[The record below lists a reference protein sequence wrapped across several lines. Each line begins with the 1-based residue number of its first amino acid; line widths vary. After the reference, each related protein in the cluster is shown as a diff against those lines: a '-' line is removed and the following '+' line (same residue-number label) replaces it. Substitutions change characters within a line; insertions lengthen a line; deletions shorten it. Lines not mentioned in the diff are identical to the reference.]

1 MSVRQLRQLLGGQ
14 HGVALPM
21 AMLALVLLSALIIA
35 FSMLASSEPVLA
47 NNQLQV
53 AQARA
58 VAESGVER
66 AIWALN
72 NPADANGIPNPLVTP
87 AAPYNGTTTTAV
99 MKDGVQVGVF
109 TVSVTNGSVPNERV
123 IVATGWVPSDTAAN
137 RVKQRIQ
144 VSVLQFL
151 FSGFPPPAALTVRGE
166 ISISGNTLID
176 SRSDT
181 SCGNKA
187 GTYSEGFT
195 TVGGS
200 GDVYGADGNNTH
212 NQASDVVQNVPDAT
226 LDQYMLSNTDF
237 NALKKL
243 AQANGTYYQGS
254 VTFNSSNQLNNGI
267 VFVDTVSGTNI
278 DVNGP
283 NTTAT
288 SDFASVTIHGNA
300 PSSPDGI
307 FHGILIVNGSLS
319 ISGNFQMYGLVY
331 ATNDFT
337 YTGTGTGQIVGAVV
351 SRNIRDTSSTTV
363 DTNTGGNATIVYNCN
378 YAKTGGGQSNPG
390 FLPEKGTY
398 KEISG

>member
-1 MSVRQLRQLLGGQ
+1 
-14 HGVALPM
+14 M

-72 NPADANGIPNPLVTP
+72 NPANANGIPNPLVTP
-87 AAPYNGTTTTAV
+87 AAPYDGSTTTAV

-109 TVSVTNGSVPNERV
+109 TVSVTNGSVANERV

-137 RVKQRIQ
+137 RVKQKIQ

-151 FSGFPPPAALTVRGE
+151 FSGFPPPAALTVEGE
-166 ISISGNTLID
+166 ISIGGNTLID
-176 SRSDT
+176 SRADT
-181 SCGNKA
+181 TCGNKA
-187 GTYSEGFT
+187 GSYSQGFT

-200 GDVYGADGNNTH
+200 GAVYGSDGNNTQ
-212 NQASDVVQNVPDAT
+212 NQGTDVVQNVPDSNFAQWT
-226 LDQYMLSNTDF
+226 LSNKDLDQ
-237 NALKKL
+237 LKKL
-243 AQANGTYYQGS
+243 AQANGTYYQGT
-254 VTFNSSNQLNNGI
+254 VTFDASNRLNNGV
-267 VFVDTVSGTNI
+267 VFIDTVSGSNI
-278 DVNGP
+278 DVNGA
-283 NTTAT
+283 NTTAS

-300 PSSPDGI
+300 PSSADGI
-307 FHGILIVNGSLS
+307 FHGLLIVNGTVS
-319 ISGNFQMYGLVY
+319 ISGDFQMYGLAY
-331 ATNDFT
+331 ATNDFN

-351 SRNIRDTSSTTV
+351 SRNIRDTSASTI
-363 DTNTGGNATIVYNCN
+363 DTNTGGNASIVYNCN

>member
-1 MSVRQLRQLLGGQ
+1 
-14 HGVALPM
+14 M

-35 FSMLASSEPVLA
+35 FSMLASSEPVIA

-87 AAPYNGTTTTAV
+87 AAPYDGSTTTAV
-99 MKDGVQVGVF
+99 MQNGVQVGVF
-109 TVSVTNGSVPNERV
+109 SVSVTNGSVANERV

-137 RVKQRIQ
+137 RVKQKIQ

-151 FSGFPPPAALTVRGE
+151 FSGFPPPAALTVEGE
-166 ISISGNTLID
+166 VNVGGNTLID

-181 SCGNKA
+181 TCGNKA
-187 GTYSEGFT
+187 GSWSDGFT

-200 GDVYGADGNNTH
+200 ATVYGADGNNTA
-212 NQASDVVQNVPDAT
+212 NQGTDVVQNVPDANYA
-226 LDQYMLSNTDF
+226 QYTLSNTDL
-237 NALKKL
+237 NQLKKL
-243 AQANGTYYQGS
+243 AQANGTYYQGT
-254 VTFNSSNQLNNGI
+254 VTFDSSNRLNNGI
-267 VFVDTVSGTNI
+267 VFIDTVSGSNI
-278 DVNGP
+278 DVTGA
-283 NTTAT
+283 NTTPS

-300 PSSPDGI
+300 PSSADGI
-307 FHGILIVNGSLS
+307 FHGLLIVNGTVS
-319 ISGNFQMYGLVY
+319 ISGDFQMYGLVY
-331 ATNDFT
+331 AENDFN
-337 YTGTGTGQIVGAVV
+337 YTGTGTGQIVGAVL
-351 SRNIRDTSSTTV
+351 SRNIRDTSATTV

-398 KEISG
+398 REISG

>member
-1 MSVRQLRQLLGGQ
+1 MSFRQLRQLLGGQ
-14 HGVALPM
+14 RGVALPM

-35 FSMLASSEPVLA
+35 FSMLASSEPVIA

-72 NPADANGIPNPLVTP
+72 NPANANGIPNPLVTP
-87 AAPYNGTTTTAV
+87 AAPYDGSTTTAV

-109 TVSVTNGSVPNERV
+109 TVSVTNGSVANERV

-137 RVKQRIQ
+137 RVKQKIQ

-151 FSGFPPPAALTVRGE
+151 FSGFPPPAALTVEGE
-166 ISISGNTLID
+166 ISIGGNTLID
-176 SRSDT
+176 SRADT
-181 SCGNKA
+181 TCGNKA
-187 GTYSEGFT
+187 GSYSQGFT

-200 GDVYGADGNNTH
+200 GAVYGSDGNNTQ
-212 NQASDVVQNVPDAT
+212 NQGTDVVQNVPDSNFAQWT
-226 LDQYMLSNTDF
+226 LSNKDLDQ
-237 NALKKL
+237 LKKL
-243 AQANGTYYQGS
+243 AQANGTYYQGT
-254 VTFNSSNQLNNGI
+254 VTFDASNRLNNGV
-267 VFVDTVSGTNI
+267 VFIDTVSGSNI
-278 DVNGP
+278 DVNGA
-283 NTTAT
+283 NTTAS

-300 PSSPDGI
+300 PSSADGI
-307 FHGILIVNGSLS
+307 FHGLLIVNGTVS
-319 ISGNFQMYGLVY
+319 ISGDFQMYGLAY
-331 ATNDFT
+331 ATNDFN

-351 SRNIRDTSSTTV
+351 SRNIRDTSASTI
-363 DTNTGGNATIVYNCN
+363 DTNTGGNASIVYNCN

>member
-1 MSVRQLRQLLGGQ
+1 MSFRQLRQLLGEQ
-14 HGVALPM
+14 RGVALPM

-72 NPADANGIPNPLVTP
+72 NPADTNGIPNPLVTP
-87 AAPYNGTTTTAV
+87 AAPYDGSTTTAV

-109 TVSVTNGSVPNERV
+109 TVSVTNGTVPNERV

-137 RVKQRIQ
+137 KVKQKIQ

-166 ISISGNTLID
+166 ISVGGNTLID
-176 SRSDT
+176 AWTDR
-181 SCGNKA
+181 SCGAKA
-187 GTYSEGFT
+187 GTNSEGLT
-195 TVGGS
+195 TTGGS
-200 GDVYGADGNNTH
+200 ASVYGYDNNHIANEAT
-212 NQASDVVQNVPDAT
+212 DVVQYVPDAT
-226 LDQYMLSNTDF
+226 LDKYMLTDTDF
-237 NALKKL
+237 NQLKKL
-243 AQANGTYYQGS
+243 AQANGTYYKGT
-254 VTFNSSNQLNNGI
+254 VTFDASNPLNNGI
-267 VFVDTVSGTNI
+267 VFVDTVTGNNI
-278 DVNGP
+278 DANG
-283 NTTAT
+283 TTT
-288 SDFASVTIHGNA
+288 PPSDFASVDIHGNA
-300 PSSPDGI
+300 PSSADGI
-307 FHGILIVNGSLS
+307 FHGIIVVNGSLT

-331 ATNDFT
+331 ATNDLT
-337 YTGTGTGQIVGAVV
+337 YTGTGTGLIKGAAL
-351 SRNIRDTSSTTV
+351 SRNIRDTSTTSI
-363 DTNTGGNATIVYNCN
+363 DTNTGGNASIIYDCN
-378 YAKTGGGQSNPG
+378 AVKTGGGQSNPG

>member
-1 MSVRQLRQLLGGQ
+1 MRVRQLRQLLGGQ
-14 HGVALPM
+14 RGVALPM

-35 FSMLASSEPVLA
+35 FSMLAASEPVLA

-87 AAPYNGTTTTAV
+87 AAPYDGTTTTAV
-99 MKDGVQVGVF
+99 MQNGVQIGVF
-109 TVSVTNGSVPNERV
+109 TVSVTNGSVANERV
-123 IVATGWVPSDTAAN
+123 IVATGWVPSNTASN

-166 ISISGNTLID
+166 INASGNTLID

-187 GTYSEGFT
+187 GSYSQGFT

-200 GDVYGADGNNTH
+200 AAVYGADGNNAQ
-212 NQASDVVQNVPDAT
+212 NQSTDVVQNVPDANFDAWT
-226 LDQYMLSNTDF
+226 LK
-237 NALKKL
+237 NADLNQLKKI
-243 AQANGTYYQGS
+243 AQANGTYYQGT
-254 VTFNSSNQLNNGI
+254 VTFNSGNQLPNGV
-267 VFVDTVSGTNI
+267 VFIDTVSGNNI
-278 DVNGP
+278 DVNGA
-283 NTTAT
+283 NTTDP
-288 SDFASVTIHGNA
+288 SDFASVTVHGGA
-300 PSSPDGI
+300 PSSADGI
-307 FHGILIVNGSLS
+307 FHGLLIVNGSLA
-319 ISGNFQMYGLVY
+319 ISGDFQMYGFAY

-351 SRNIRDTSSTTV
+351 SRNIRDTSSTSI
-363 DTNTGGNATIVYNCN
+363 DTNTGGNASIIYNCN

>member
-1 MSVRQLRQLLGGQ
+1 MRFRQLRQLLGGQ
-14 HGVALPM
+14 RGVALPM

-35 FSMLASSEPVLA
+35 FSMLAASEPVLA

-87 AAPYNGTTTTAV
+87 AAPYDGTTTTAV
-99 MKDGVQVGVF
+99 MQNGVQIGVF
-109 TVSVTNGSVPNERV
+109 TVSVINGSVANERV
-123 IVATGWVPSDTAAN
+123 IVATGWVPSNTASN

-166 ISISGNTLID
+166 ISIGGNSLID
-176 SRSDT
+176 SRADT

-187 GTYSEGFT
+187 GSYSQGFT

-200 GDVYGADGNNTH
+200 GDVYGADGNNTQ
-212 NQASDVVQNVPDAT
+212 NQATDAVQNVPDANFDAWT
-226 LDQYMLSNTDF
+226 LK
-237 NALKKL
+237 NADLNQLKKL
-243 AQANGTYYQGS
+243 AQANGTYYQGT
-254 VTFNSSNQLNNGI
+254 VTFDASNRLNNGV
-267 VFVDTVSGTNI
+267 VFIDTVSGSNI
-278 DVNGP
+278 DVNGA
-283 NTTAT
+283 NTTAS
-288 SDFASVTIHGNA
+288 SDFASVTVHGNA
-300 PSSPDGI
+300 PSSSDGI
-307 FHGILIVNGSLS
+307 FHGLLIVNGSLS

-363 DTNTGGNATIVYNCN
+363 DTNTGGNASIIYNCN

>member
-14 HGVALPM
+14 RGVALPM

-72 NPADANGIPNPLVTP
+72 NPADTNGIPNPLVTP
-87 AAPYNGTTTTAV
+87 AAPYDGSTTTAV

-109 TVSVTNGSVPNERV
+109 TVSVTNGTVANERV

-137 RVKQRIQ
+137 RVKQKIQ

-151 FSGFPPPAALTVRGE
+151 FSGFPPPAALTVEGE
-166 ISISGNTLID
+166 ISIGGNTLID
-176 SRSDT
+176 SRADT
-181 SCGNKA
+181 TCGNKA
-187 GTYSEGFT
+187 GSYSQGFT
-195 TVGGS
+195 TVTGS
-200 GDVYGADGNNTH
+200 ADVYGADGNNTH
-212 NQASDVVQNVPDAT
+212 NQATDVVQNQPASSF
-226 LDQYMLSNTDF
+226 DQYTLSNTDL
-237 NALKKL
+237 NQLKKL
-243 AQANGTYYQGS
+243 AQANGTYYQGT
-254 VTFNSSNQLNNGI
+254 VTFDASNRLNNGV
-267 VFVDTVSGTNI
+267 VFIDTVSGSNI

-283 NTTAT
+283 NTTDS

-300 PSSPDGI
+300 PSSADGI
-307 FHGILIVNGSLS
+307 FHGLLIVNGTVS

-331 ATNDFT
+331 ATNDFN
-337 YTGTGTGQIVGAVV
+337 YTGTGTGQIVGAVL
-351 SRNIRDTSSTTV
+351 SRNIRDTSASTV
-363 DTNTGGNATIVYNCN
+363 DTNTGGNASIIYNCN

-398 KEISG
+398 REISG